1 METGK
6 TYEGIGTMMVK
17 MHIILV
23 LAAANF
29 FILT

>member
-1 METGK
+1 MKTGK

-17 MHIILV
+17 IYIILV